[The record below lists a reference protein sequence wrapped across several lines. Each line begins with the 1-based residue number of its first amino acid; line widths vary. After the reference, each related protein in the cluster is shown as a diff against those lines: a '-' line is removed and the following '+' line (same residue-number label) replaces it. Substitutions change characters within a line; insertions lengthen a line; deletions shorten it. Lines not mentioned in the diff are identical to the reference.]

1 VSNFPTYKEELALLK
16 SAAAQAGRIAMQFFG
31 KDPKVSWKEGMSPV
45 SEADFAAND
54 YLMATLMQARP
65 DYGWLSE
72 ETTDTSER
80 LTKRRTFIVDPI
92 DGTKAFIAGRDLWCV
107 SVALVEN
114 GKTIAGV
121 LDCPARSEVF
131 EAALGQGSYLNG
143 QCLKIIRQDEK
154 IRLAGAKSWA
164 TKWAQLSGFE
174 PEQISHIPSLAY
186 RIAAIADNRFDGT
199 VIKPDCHDWDIAAAE
214 LILSEAGGILTDQF
228 GAELNFA
235 AEKVKRGLLVAS
247 NKALI
252 GDMLAVVAE
261 PTFG

>member
-1 VSNFPTYKEELALLK
+1 VSNYPSYADELALLK
-16 SAAAQAGRIAMQFFG
+16 SAAAQAGRIAMQYFG

-54 YLMATLMQARP
+54 YLMATLMAARP

-80 LTKRRTFIVDPI
+80 LSKRRTFIVDPI

-121 LDCPARSEVF
+121 LDCPARHEIF

-143 QCLKIIRQDEK
+143 Q
-154 IRLAGAKSWA
+154 RLTIERKDNILRIAGAKSWGS
-164 TKWAQLSGFE
+164 KWAQLYGGE

-186 RIAAIADNRFDGT
+186 RIAAIADNRFDAT

-214 LILSEAGGILTDQF
+214 LILAEAGGTLTDQF
-228 GAELNFA
+228 GQELNFA
-235 AEKVKRGLLVAS
+235 EEKVKRGLLIAG
-247 NKALI
+247 NKSLKEE
-252 GDMLAVVAE
+252 MLAVVAE
-261 PTFG
+261 PAFS

>member
-1 VSNFPTYKEELALLK
+1 MSNFPNYMEELALLK

-31 KDPKVSWKEGMSPV
+31 NDPKVSWKEGMSPV

-54 YLMATLMQARP
+54 YLLETLMTARP

-72 ETTDTSER
+72 ETADTSER

-121 LDCPARSEVF
+121 LDCPARHEIF

-143 QCLKIIRQDEK
+143 QRLNIVRKDNV
-154 IRLAGAKSWA
+154 IRLAGAKSWG
-164 TKWAQLSGFE
+164 TKWTQIFGAE

-199 VIKPDCHDWDIAAAE
+199 FVKPDCHDWDIAAAE
-214 LILSEAGGILTDQF
+214 LILSEAGGILTDQYGDELSF
-228 GAELNFA
+228 AE
-235 AEKVKRGLLVAS
+235 EKVKRGLLVAS

-252 GDMLAVVAE
+252 DDMLAVVAE
-261 PTFG
+261 PAFG